1 MNTRDR
7 QVLVSIL
14 ALVVCGLLNAPQGH
28 TQAVYGTFLGTVQ
41 DQQGALVPDAPVS
54 AKNLETGVVRSTIT
68 DRNGGYR
75 IPNMLPGSYQVTASA
90 NGFRTEVRTG
100 VNLTV
105 GAETKMDF
113 VLRVGTASQE
123 VNVGGEPPQVNTTN
137 ASMGGVIEDR
147 EVRQLPLNGRD
158 WLQLAELQAG
168 VVGGI
173 AQPSAASYSNS
184 RAARGNGTALDISG
198 NRPTGNVFLID
209 GLVVNDYANASPG
222 SGLNV
227 NLGVDA
233 VREFRVV
240 TNEATAE
247 FGRSTGGVVTAVF
260 KSGTNQFHGSV
271 YEFLRNSALDARN
284 YFDVRKPQ
292 FQRNQFGG
300 SAGGPL
306 IKNKTFIFG
315 DYEELREIKG
325 IAHQSDTLSPDARNG
340 LVCKKVG
347 SNPCGTKVTVP
358 IAANVQPYL
367 AFFPVSNGPISGDSA
382 KYIFAGKRIGLE
394 RYGVAKLDHNFSA
407 KTTLAGSYQID
418 STDESQPDPYN
429 QKRTG
434 SPSRHQNGVV
444 TLQHI
449 FSPNF
454 VNTAVGGVSRTHATD
469 SLDVSAI
476 DPIATNRSLGFFSNS
491 PAGTLVVG
499 GLTGTQGG
507 LGASGSDIL
516 NYTSFQGGDD
526 ASWMKGNHTFKFGG
540 RVERIRYNKNSLVG
554 APLGEFDF
562 DSVAQFLNG
571 VPSQFTADIPGTSD
585 IRGLR
590 QIYEGLYFEDSMAL
604 RRNLQMNAGL
614 RYEHVSPITEQS
626 GRVAVLPS
634 LASPTPRT
642 GGTYFSTNTKNFAP
656 RLAFAWAPRGDGKT
670 SVRTGFGIFDVLPL
684 PYLMEN
690 RTNSA
695 PFFEEGTVT
704 TLPPSAFPRGGLALL
719 TPSTLRGSYVQ
730 AHPQRAYSMQWNLS
744 VQRELAA
751 DMVLTVGYVGSRAN
765 HLPRS
770 IEDAD
775 EVPPNLVKVSADGH
789 LVFPTNPA
797 LKKGGPI
804 PRINPNFGRIATTV
818 WDDFSTYHSL
828 VADFDKRFSRGF
840 LVKAAYTWSKSIDE
854 GSNTFSDNE
863 TTNTSGVTYAFF
875 PQLQRAVSD
884 FDITQRFVLTYSWA
898 VPTPGSL
905 GSLTKALL
913 AGWQLG
919 AIFSAQT
926 GPPFSV
932 TLKNDQART
941 GDSRVGSSSG
951 GQRPDFNPA
960 PGCSPNAV
968 NRGNPLAYI
977 KLQCFSFPVLGE
989 LGNLG
994 RNTLR
999 GPGLENFDA
1008 SLFKNWPL
1016 WREQTS
1022 LQFRVEAFNVLNH
1035 ANFQE
1040 PKTKIFDGSGNL
1052 VPVSAQI
1059 PSPTATPERQ
1069 IQFALKL
1076 TW

>member
-1 MNTRDR
+1 MNTRGR
-7 QVLVSIL
+7 YLIVSIL
-14 ALVVCGLLNAPQGH
+14 ALVVCWLLYAPDAH

-41 DQQGALVPDAPVS
+41 DQQGALIPNAPVS
-54 AKNLETGVVRSTIT
+54 AKNLETGVLRATTT
-68 DRNGGYR
+68 DHNGSYR
-75 IPNMLPGSYQVTASA
+75 IADLLPGSYHVTVSA
-90 NGFRTEVRTG
+90 RGFNTEVRND

-105 GAETKMDF
+105 GAETKLDF
-113 VLRVGTASQE
+113 VLRVGTAGEE
-123 VNVGGEPPQVNTTN
+123 VTVSGEPPQLNTTN

-168 VVGGI
+168 VIGGI
-173 AQPSAASYSNS
+173 AQPSAANYSNS

-247 FGRSTGGVVTAVF
+247 YGRSTGGVVTAVF

-271 YEFLRNSALDARN
+271 YEFLRNSAFDARN
-284 YFDVRKPQ
+284 YFDAQKPQ

-300 SAGGPL
+300 SAGGP
-306 IKNKTFIFG
+306 IVRDRTFIFG
-315 DYEELREIKG
+315 DYEELHENKG
-325 IAHQSDTLSPDARNG
+325 IPHQSDTLSPDARNG
-340 LVCKKVG
+340 LVCKSVG
-347 SNPCGTKVTVP
+347 SNPCGTKVAVP
-358 IAANVQPYL
+358 IAASIRPYL
-367 AFFPVSNGPISGDSA
+367 AFFPLSNGPINGDSA
-382 KYIFAGKRIGLE
+382 KYIFAGKRIGVE
-394 RYGVAKLDHNFSA
+394 RYGMVKVDHNFSP
-407 KTTLAGSYQID
+407 KTMLAGSYQID
-418 STDESQPDPYN
+418 DTDESQPDPYN

-434 SPSRHQNGVV
+434 SPSRHQNGVI
-444 TLQHI
+444 TLQHV

-454 VNTAVGGVSRTHATD
+454 ENTVVGGVSRTHATD

-476 DPIATNRSLGFFSNS
+476 DPIAANKSLGFFPNS

-526 ASWMKGNHTFKFGG
+526 ASWLKGHSTFKFGG
-540 RVERIRYNKNSLVG
+540 HIERIRYNKDSLVG

-562 DSVAQFLNG
+562 DSVAQFLQG
-571 VPSQFTADIPGTSD
+571 IPSQFTADVPGTSD
-585 IRGLR
+585 VRGLR
-590 QIYEGLYFEDSMAL
+590 QFYQGVYFEDSVAL
-604 RRNLQMNAGL
+604 RRNLRMDAGM
-614 RYEHVSPITEQS
+614 RYEHVSPITEQF
-626 GRVAVLPS
+626 GRVAVLPT

-642 GGTYFSTNTKNFAP
+642 GGAYFSTNTKNFAP
-656 RLAFAWAPRGDGKT
+656 RLAFAWSPGGDGKT
-670 SVRTGFGIFDVLPL
+670 SIRTGFGMFDLLPF

-704 TLPPSAFPRGGLALL
+704 TPPPSAFPTGGLALL
-719 TPSTLRGSYVQ
+719 TPTTFRGSYVQ
-730 AHPQRAYSMQWNLS
+730 SHPHRAYSMQWNLS
-744 VQRELAA
+744 VQRQLAA
-751 DMVLTVGYVGSRAN
+751 DMVLTLGYVGSRAN

-775 EVPPNLVKVSADGH
+775 QVPPNLVKVSADGH
-789 LVFPTNPA
+789 LLFPTNPA

-828 VADFDKRFSRGF
+828 VADFDKRFGHGF
-840 LVKAAYTWSKSIDE
+840 LFKAAYTWSKSIDE

-884 FDITQRFVLTYSWA
+884 FDVAHRLVLTYSWA
-898 VPTPGSL
+898 VPTPGSFH
-905 GSLTKALL
+905 GATKALL

-919 AIFSAQT
+919 GIFSAQT
-926 GPPFSV
+926 GPPFTV

-951 GQRPDFNPA
+951 GQRPNYNPA

-968 NRGNPLAYI
+968 NPGNPLTYV
-977 KLQCFSFPVLGE
+977 KLQCFSFPPLGE

-999 GPGLENFDA
+999 GPGLQNFDA

-1052 VPVSAQI
+1052 ILVSAQI